1 MINSR
6 DFKDLLRWWQRRRPL
21 LLPRAVLPESIYLS
35 PAPIEITSPRT
46 RSTPRAARRPGK
58 RVTNA
63 KGGQS
68 MHNHRVAFDFV
79 PIVNGKA
86 MWDDARAF
94 RRCGIIA
101 QSLGLEW
108 GGSWTSFPDLPHCQY
123 TGGLT
128 LAQLQAGKVPK

>member
-6 DFKDLLRWWQRRRPL
+6 SFKDLLPVVAAKADAFVTAC
-21 LLPRAVLPESIYLS
+21 RAAGIEVL
-35 PAPIEITSPRT
+35 ITSTYRDNESQNALFAQGRT
-46 RSTPRAARRPGK
+46 GPGK

-79 PIVNGKA
+79 PMVHGKP
-86 MWDDARAF
+86 MWDDLSAF
-94 RRCGIIA
+94 KRCGAIA
-101 QSLGLEW
+101 VSLGLEW
-108 GGSWTSFPDLPHCQY
+108 GGNWLSFKDMPHCQY

>member
-1 MINSR
+1 VVAAKASA
-6 DFKDLLRWWQRRRPL
+6 FVTAC
-21 LLPRAVLPESIYLS
+21 RAAGIDVL
-35 PAPIEITSPRT
+35 ITSTYRDNESQNALYAQGRT
-46 RSTPRAARRPGK
+46 NLGK

-94 RRCGIIA
+94 RRCGVIA